1 MKENT
6 NIPKFVSVVA
16 IALGCL
22 DLIRG
27 FMHTIMLDY
36 AASNIAG
43 FDLSTSLAGD
53 LLQQMGAFGISNYL
67 TGIML
72 ILIGWKARPLALI
85 MLGVIPV
92 AYTIG
97 IVGIKINS
105 AAYAPSQ
112 ADWGGAK
119 PMLVY
124 LGICGITFIA
134 GGLITWFGR
143 KKKAIVPNLHPSRV
157 MSKSHKGYGKSAK
170 T

>member
-1 MKENT
+1 MF
-6 NIPKFVSVVA
+6 IPKFVTIVA

-36 AASNIAG
+36 AATNIAG
-43 FDLSTSLAGD
+43 LDLSTSLAGD

-85 MLGVIPV
+85 MLGVIPAV
-92 AYTIG
+92 YAIG
-97 IVGIKINS
+97 FITIKINS
-105 AAYAPSQ
+105 APYAPSQ
-112 ADWGGAK
+112 AAWGGAT

-124 LGICGITFIA
+124 LIISGITFIA
-134 GGLITWFGR
+134 GVWITLYRKRQGR
-143 KKKAIVPNLHPSRV
+143 SN
-157 MSKSHKGYGKSAK
+157 
-170 T
+170 